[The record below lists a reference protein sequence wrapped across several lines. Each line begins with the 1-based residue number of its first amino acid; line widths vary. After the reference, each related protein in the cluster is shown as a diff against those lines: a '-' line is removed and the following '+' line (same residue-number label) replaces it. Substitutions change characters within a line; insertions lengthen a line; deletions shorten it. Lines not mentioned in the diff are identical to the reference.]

1 MIRTFFYKIRDAV
14 WAQKLRTV
22 KGLHLKGNVI
32 VKDSPIIGIV
42 KGAQITIGHNCTINS
57 RNRGYHVAMYSPVKL
72 FADYKGAV
80 ISIGN
85 DSRIHGSCIH
95 AYKSVSIGKGCLIAA
110 NTNIFDA
117 NGHPLSFEN
126 VSDRIFRHD
135 TQNEAK
141 PVAISDYVW
150 IGCNSTILP
159 GVTIGEGSIVAA
171 GSVVTKNVPHHCVVG
186 GNPAK
191 VIQRY
196 EK

>member
-1 MIRTFFYKIRDAV
+1 MIRTIFERVGDTIQL
-14 WAQKLRTV
+14 WKLRTV
-22 KGLHLKGNVI
+22 EGLHLEGNVI
-32 VKDSPIIGIV
+32 VKDFPLIGIV
-42 KGAQITIGHNCTINS
+42 KGAQITIGHNCTLNS

-95 AYKSVSIGKGCLIAA
+95 AYKSVSIGKGCLIAG

-117 NGHPLSFEN
+117 HGHPLSFEN
-126 VSDRIFRHD
+126 VSNRVFRHD

-141 PVAISDYVW
+141 PVTISDYVW
-150 IGCNSTILP
+150 IGFNSIILP

-171 GSVVTKNVPHHCVVG
+171 GSVVTKNVPSYCVVG

-191 VIQRY
+191 VLQRY